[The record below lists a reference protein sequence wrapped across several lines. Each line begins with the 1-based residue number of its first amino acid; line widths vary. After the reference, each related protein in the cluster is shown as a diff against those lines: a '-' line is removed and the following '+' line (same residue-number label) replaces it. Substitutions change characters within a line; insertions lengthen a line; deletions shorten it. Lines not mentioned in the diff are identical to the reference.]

1 MSIKTYKI
9 KYSGVAKSSGD
20 TARPVAKSSGESA
33 HERAI
38 RLIKIKTSGI
48 FTASNLKKEGF
59 STEDLIKAGD
69 SGRAVPK
76 SSGESADERKKRLRK
91 IINNE
96 NYNDLLN
103 KGYSGKE
110 LKEGDISLD
119 DLKNI
124 DYDPGI
130 LYDDGKGYILKDL
143 FLYNFNFA
151 KSKKED
157 FNNFDIFYEKHFY
170 DYGDIKYPVDRIKKL
185 INLGF
190 KLWQIKKYFQITN
203 ILSAKK
209 ETKYQLKDFIK
220 EGKYEQ
226 DEVISLLLN
235 KIKIHKDEKFSK
247 YFPLDEIINY
257 FEPSVLVNELKF
269 NYINKFFNSDSF
281 NSDNVHKLLIKLKNE
296 NKFTAKHFKN
306 ITFFKDP
313 HLLKLKKV
321 FSAKEL
327 KEGGYGAEYLKIY
340 LKYSVKEL
348 KDAGFTVRDLKKE
361 GFKLKDYYDVFDL
374 KELNEGGYS
383 LRDFKNENYD
393 LSELQEAFSAS
404 VKDFKDAGFYLW
416 DIIDAF
422 RTKTKKLKEAGY
434 TAAQL
439 NRSGAD
445 LFQLKNAGF
454 SVKDLQELDIGPRIK
469 KLIIEAGYTAKELK
483 EGGFKA
489 IELKREFRTSEL
501 KDGGYTAKELKDA
514 DFTASDLKAAGFTVR
529 DLKEGGFNAGKLK
542 EAGYTVEYLKEAGFN
557 ICELI
562 NAGFSAYELKANF
575 TASDLKEAGFSTQK
589 LKDAG
594 FTEEELNKAG
604 FTNLDKDICIE
615 KKPWNALRSRRFFK
629 SDYNIYYY
637 PKSSQDGLKL
647 DLGKVID
654 LNNIYEDGYGSNA
667 DGFPSVI
674 KIYNKNE
681 CMLYNG
687 HIYNTI
693 GPEIKGKGKE
703 GEILKYLSENGLL
716 EDKN

>member
-327 KEGGYGAEYLKIY
+327 KEGGYGAEYLKIN

-434 TAAQL
+434 TAEKL
-439 NRSGAD
+439 YSNGAK

-594 FTEEELNKAG
+594 FTEELNKAG